1 MIDYSRCTDTELTD
15 ALTAGDQFA
24 YTEIYNRYWAI
35 LYQHA
40 FTMLSDG
47 DAARDVVQDI
57 FTDLWMRAS
66 TIQITSSLKAYLYT
80 MARFKVIDIIRRD
93 VRQER
98 HLQSWMRFSERSVEA
113 PDEQVVFN
121 EFMERLDAE
130 VSRLPKRMQE
140 IFKMSRF
147 EGKTNKEIA
156 EETGIS
162 HESVK
167 KTIHRVLVKLKSK
180 LLILFFM

>member
-40 FTMLSDG
+40 FTMLGDG

-57 FTDLWMRAS
+57 FTDLWIRAS
-66 TIQITSSLKAYLYT
+66 TVQITSSLKAYLYT

-98 HLQSWMRFSERSVEA
+98 HLQSWMNFSERLVEA
-113 PDEQVVFN
+113 PDERVVFN

-130 VSRLPKRMQE
+130 VNRLPKRMQE

-147 EGKTNKEIA
+147 EGKSNKEIA